1 MAIMP
6 LTNWGRR
13 AKLKRLSVD
22 DRERMMRSRA
32 LPEDFDRSSALH
44 AGLPATPPIGGTTLS
59 PSYGSLGTGILPGG
73 LLRYGHIRRPSD
85 DPATS
90 PGSNPS
96 VPSESL
102 WTSGS
107 IPGSEMQ
114 SPVSP
119 VLDRG
124 HVWGS
129 IASHIPSPQNHNHY
143 GRSQSFST
151 IYQAHPQSM
160 RQYSQENLARMR
172 TASLAP
178 PAPSSLGQAP
188 IPTGFGR
195 PCPNAHN
202 LPNATYDYSHPNQMG
217 LQVQQQGGYVDA
229 ETFLSPQARDE
240 SNPGQPP
247 ETSPVFT
254 YESTFAIPP
263 SPNMLHH
270 TQPQGRDSYRS
281 NHILQQASPQV
292 PLQEF
297 TRPALPDQHL
307 RPSYP
312 PYPTEYPSQY
322 TFQTASPQVT
332 NPEDVPYLMS
342 RASISG
348 PPTQHDFA
356 PESGGANGTS
366 TQRQRL
372 RVDTGRRRSFTH
384 PPDHNLLR

>member
-1 MAIMP
+1 MAVMS
-6 LTNWGRR
+6 LTNSGRR

-44 AGLPATPPIGGTTLS
+44 VGLPPTPPIGTALS
-59 PSYGSLGTGILPGG
+59 TAYGSLGTGNLPGD

-96 VPSESL
+96 ESL

-107 IPGSEMQ
+107 MPGSEMQ

-119 VLDRG
+119 VLERG

-129 IASHIPSPQNHNHY
+129 IAPHIPSPQSNNPY
-143 GRSQSFST
+143 GRSHSFSA
-151 IYQAHPQSM
+151 IYQAQPQCM
-160 RQYSQENLARMR
+160 RQYSQENLARVR
-172 TASLAP
+172 TTAAV
-178 PAPSSLGQAP
+178 SLGQAP
-188 IPTGFGR
+188 PPTGYGR
-195 PCPNAHN
+195 ACPH
-202 LPNATYDYSHPNQMG
+202 ATYEYSRPNQMG
-217 LQVQQQGGYVDA
+217 LQVQQQGGYPEA
-229 ETFLSPQARDE
+229 EPFLSPQVRNE
-240 SNPGQPP
+240 SNPGQPI
-247 ETSPVFT
+247 ETSPVFA
-254 YESTFAIPP
+254 YQSTFAVPS
-263 SPNMLHH
+263 SPNILQHP
-270 TQPQGRDSYRS
+270 QPQSRDSYHS
-281 NHILQQASPQV
+281 NQVLQQASPQV

-312 PYPTEYPSQY
+312 AYPTDYHSQY
-322 TFQTASPQVT
+322 TYQTSSPQA
-332 NPEDVPYLMS
+332 NNHEEVPYLMS

-348 PPTQHDFA
+348 PPTQHDYA
-356 PESGGANGTS
+356 PEVNGA
-366 TQRQRL
+366 QRQRL